1 MMASR
6 IYFIIAVV
14 LIILT
19 LVMMVIE
26 SKLIKPIE
34 PVLNAWLAVLI
45 AIASAIWFQQSL
57 QRRHNNCLNMAIEYL
72 KKRKFIEQAIDLL
85 NTILSSQPKF
95 SQALMYR
102 GLAYYILDSNNIEW
116 TLKHYNK
123 AIASDPKCLVD
134 QSFFYLERDLAR
146 AFLNHG
152 NAYAKQGLYDR
163 AIQDYDKAIKLN
175 HDDALAY
182 LKRGIAYRNKGD
194 YDQAIQDLDQA
205 LRTFDLALK
214 LKPDFAE
221 AYYNRGLAYAKKGD
235 YDRAIDNYDKAI
247 KLKDKT

>member
-163 AIQDYDKAIKLN
+163 AIQDYDKALTFN
-175 HDDALAY
+175 P
-182 LKRGIAYRNKGD
+182 
-194 YDQAIQDLDQA
+194 DL
-205 LRTFDLALK
+205 
-214 LKPDFAE
+214 AE
-221 AYYNRGLAYAKKGD
+221 AYTNRGLAYAQKANL
-235 YDRAIDNYDKAI
+235 DRAIKDFSQVI
-247 KLKDKT
+247 KLKNKTQIS